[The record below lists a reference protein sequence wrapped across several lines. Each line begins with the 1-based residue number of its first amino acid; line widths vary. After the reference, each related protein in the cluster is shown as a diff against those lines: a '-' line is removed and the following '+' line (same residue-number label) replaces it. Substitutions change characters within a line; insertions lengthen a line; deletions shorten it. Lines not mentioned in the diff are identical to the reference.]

1 MEKFYV
7 TTAIDYVN
15 ASPHIGHAYE
25 KIAAD
30 VLARFHRIRGKDVFF
45 LTGVDEHG
53 IKVERTAATAGKSP
67 QEFVDEM
74 SAKFKAAWEKL
85 NVVPDRF
92 IRTTEDE
99 HKKVVQ
105 EMFRRMQEKG
115 DIYKSSY
122 TGHYCEGCE
131 DFVRERDLDEQGNC
145 PNHKK
150 PPRQVSEENYFFKL
164 SKYKDAIRK
173 WMTEDPSRVQPDGR
187 RKEVLNQL
195 DDPEV
200 TDFSVSRSR
209 NSLKWGIPV
218 PGDEDQVIY
227 VWIDALTNY
236 FTGGGGFEGKGYWPA
251 TLHLVGKDII
261 KFHCIYWPA
270 MLMSAEVELPAGVFA
285 HGFITVEGQKI
296 SKSLGNVIDPI
307 ALVDQYGADAVR
319 YSLFS
324 GSAFDQ
330 DGDFSGKE
338 LIRRVNSELANN
350 VGNLL
355 NRTLTL
361 VDKNC
366 GGKVPDCQPENVVRK
381 QANLIHETVD
391 EHMSK
396 YDFSG
401 AINAILA
408 LVDQANKYMNDDKP
422 WTLFKEGKQK
432 EGEEVL
438 YTCLE
443 VLRRTAMN
451 LYPFTPELSQNMWNQ
466 LGYDDQVGKIG
477 DSIRE
482 DGFFDMIPVGQTVRN
497 QGPIFKRI
505 EEGENGS
512 DGADKPAKGKK

>member
-30 VLARFHRIRGKDVFF
+30 ILARFHRIRGKDVFF

-53 IKVERTAATAGKSP
+53 SKVEKSAIAAGKSP
-67 QEFVDEM
+67 QEFCDEM
-74 SAKFKAAWEKL
+74 AGKFQAAWEKL
-85 NVVPDRF
+85 NVRYDRF

-105 EMFRRMQEKG
+105 EMFRRLQEKG

-122 TGHYCEGCE
+122 AGNYCEGCE
-131 DFVRERDLDEQGNC
+131 DFLRERDLDENGNC

-150 PPRQVSEENYFFKL
+150 PPRTVSEENYFFRL
-164 SKYKDAIRK
+164 SKYKEDIRK
-173 WMTEDPSRVQPDGR
+173 WMEEDPLRVLPEGR

-209 NSLKWGIPV
+209 SSLKWGIPV

-236 FTGGGGFEGKGYWPA
+236 FTGGGGFEGGGYWPA
-251 TLHLVGKDII
+251 SLHLVGKDII
-261 KFHCIYWPA
+261 KFHCLYWPA
-270 MLMSAEVELPAGVFA
+270 MLMAAGLELPKGVFA

-307 ALVDQYGADAVR
+307 ALVDLYGADAVR
-319 YSLFS
+319 FFLFA
-324 GSAFDQ
+324 GTPFDQ
-330 DGDFSGKE
+330 DGDFSSKE

-350 VGNLL
+350 LGNLL

-361 VDKNC
+361 LDKNC
-366 GGKVPDCQPENVVRK
+366 QSTVPNCEPDGNLREQSNEVHVIVGKHMENFEFAK
-381 QANLIHETVD
+381 AVD
-391 EHMSK
+391 
-396 YDFSG
+396 
-401 AINAILA
+401 AIFA
-408 LVDQANKYMNDDKP
+408 LVDQANKVMNDEKP

-432 EGEEVL
+432 EGEQVL
-438 YTCLE
+438 FTCLE
-443 VLRRTAMN
+443 VLRRVAMN
-451 LYPFTPELSQNMWNQ
+451 LYPFTPELSQKIWHQ
-466 LGYDDQVGKIG
+466 LGYNDEVGKIG

-482 DGFFDMIPVGQTVRN
+482 DGYFDMIPAGQVVRN
-497 QGPIFKRI
+497 LGPVFKRI
-505 EEGENGS
+505 EDPDAEVE
-512 DGADKPAKGKK
+512 AVPAKKK